1 MTGMLTGIYVPGRS
15 VIHRLD
21 ARAKLIGFLA
31 LVIATLSTDSWL
43 GYLTMFAAISVLI
56 ILSQLKLSQVF
67 GSLGRMTGFFAIIF
81 LMNLLFFSPEDSWF
95 SWWIITP
102 SYAGLFQATNVVFRV
117 SIVMVLSNI
126 LNSCTAPLD
135 LTRAMEA
142 LLRPLSFIGIPTGQI
157 AMIVSVAIQFIP
169 TLLAEADQI
178 RKAQVARGA
187 KFDSPKLIE
196 KAAAIRPLVLPIF
209 LSAFK
214 RADELAMA
222 MEARGYQPNKK
233 RTLKY
238 SANFSGLDVF
248 AVIVCVLIC
257 LSQLTMM

>member
-43 GYLTMFAAISVLI
+43 GYLTMLAAISVLI
-56 ILSQLKLSQVF
+56 ILSQLKISQVF

-102 SYAGLFQATNVVFRV
+102 SYAGLLQATNVVFRV

-126 LNSCTAPLD
+126 LN
-135 LTRAMEA
+135 MEA

-209 LSAFK
+209 LSAFR
-214 RADELAMA
+214 RADELALA

-233 RTLKY
+233 RTLRN
-238 SANFSGLDVF
+238 STNFSGLDVF